1 MTKNPPLE
9 GFLLARATCRHTR
22 SHSTLWPCLP
32 LSPLMAPCF
41 PHASSGSPVR
51 AMQPAN
57 LPTRHWL
64 AAKPCTGPSRPVQ
77 SAHPPCHQVAMYLP
91 PAAHISTSS
100 SRQHAVKRVEQ
111 DRFNGCATVINH
123 RISANFRACCR
134 QKVASRQGKI
144 PGARQEMLGVGKMGL
159 TAAQTMPDSPH
170 RQQNCLFLPT
180 KF

>member
-9 GFLLARATCRHTR
+9 GFLLARATCRHAR
-22 SHSTLWPCLP
+22 SHSTLWHVCRYPLP
-32 LSPLMAPCF
+32 WLPAFPSPLQAARSGRCSQQ
-41 PHASSGSPVR
+41 ASPPAIDSQRNQGYR
-51 AMQPAN
+51 A
-57 LPTRHWL
+57 
-64 AAKPCTGPSRPVQ
+64 VQ
-77 SAHPPCHQVAMYLP
+77 SAHPPCHQVVMYLP
-91 PAAHISTSS
+91 SAAHISTSS

-111 DRFNGCATVINH
+111 DRLNGCTTVINH
-123 RISANFRACCR
+123 RISANLRACCR

-159 TAAQTMPDSPH
+159 TAVQTMPDSLH